1 MTNDIRELRSILFDT
16 LREAKDTSKKLDV
29 ERCKVVAELSQV
41 LINTAK
47 AEVDFLRVVGGKS
60 TGFLE
65 APGVTTNVSAGGKL
79 K

>member
-1 MTNDIRELRSILFDT
+1 MSNDIRELRSILFDT
-16 LREAKDTSKKLDV
+16 LRDAKDQSKKLDL

-47 AEVDFLRVVGGKS
+47 AEVDFLKTVGGKS

-65 APGVTTNVSAGGKL
+65 APGTTTHVTPKGN
-79 K
+79 

>member
-1 MTNDIRELRSILFDT
+1 MSNDIKELREILFDT
-16 LREAKDTSKKLDV
+16 LRDAANSQKKLDV

-47 AEVDFLRVVGGKS
+47 AEVDFLKVVGGKS

-65 APGVTTNVSAGGKL
+65 APGVTTNVSAGGRL
-79 K
+79 T

>member
-16 LREAKDTSKKLDV
+16 LGDAKDPSKALDL
-29 ERCKVVAELSQV
+29 ERCKVVADLSQV

-47 AEVDFLRVVGGKS
+47 AEVEFLKVSGGKS

-65 APGVTTNVSAGGKL
+65 APGVVTHVVPGGNNK
-79 K
+79 

>member
-1 MTNDIRELRSILFDT
+1 MSNDIRELRSILFDT
-16 LREAKDTSKKLDV
+16 LRDAKDTSKKLDI

-47 AEVDFLRVVGGKS
+47 AEVDFLKTIGGKS
-60 TGFLE
+60 TGFLD
-65 APGVTTNVSAGGKL
+65 APGTTTNVTGGERL